1 MKKTL
6 TYDDVQ
12 IVPKYS
18 ELEHRGDI
26 NLNTKLTKNGKLR
39 IPIVASP
46 MDSITEYEMAYAMWN
61 FGGLGVVHRFMSI
74 ENQCKIIEKLKT
86 QIE

>member
-26 NLNTKLTKNGKLR
+26 ELEKIFQKYLVKNWIIYQINRAFLELITNL
-39 IPIVASP
+39 
-46 MDSITEYEMAYAMWN
+46 
-61 FGGLGVVHRFMSI
+61 
-74 ENQCKIIEKLKT
+74 KLKKK
-86 QIE
+86 

>member
-26 NLNTKLTKNGKLR
+26 NLNTKLTKNGKLW

-61 FGGLGVVHRFMSI
+61 FGGIGFIHRFMSI
-74 ENQCKIIEKLKT
+74 EIGRAHV
-86 QIE
+86 